1 MKKTLALLALSTL
14 TLSLMSFAAAQ
25 KTVTVGWSGAI
36 TGPTSDA
43 GSNYGAGAED
53 YCKYANAAGL
63 VPGYKLNCIARD
75 DQYVNANTQ
84 RNFEDY
90 VGNMGAPV
98 FLGYST
104 GATLQ
109 LKPTIQETK
118 TPSIMGT
125 FHIGNVDSPNGQY
138 VYLPI
143 SSYSEQVVSLL
154 EYIAKKD
161 RKAKIALVVNPSPF
175 GRAPVDDARKAAA
188 RLGLTIV
195 DVQEVGG
202 GNLDNTALLKRFE
215 AAGIQYVV
223 NQNTAGPVANIL
235 KDAQRLNLLGKMQFM
250 GAHYTGGEDLTRL
263 AGSAAKDF
271 IWATSYYLSD
281 EATQPGMILV
291 KKIGAQF
298 GRSAAT
304 VQSVHYTSG
313 MTASAIAIEAIRR
326 AALKGAVTNVTVND
340 ALLTFN
346 GSHAYNPG
354 FTVSPVIFTK
364 TDHVG
369 AEGLRYLQAD
379 ATGNFKA
386 ISAPFKSN
394 LFRLVHPN
402 Q

>member
-1 MKKTLALLALSTL
+1 MKHLSTLLALT
-14 TLSLMSFAAAQ
+14 TLSLAASAAAD

-43 GSNYGAGAED
+43 GINYGAGVED
-53 YCKYANAAGL
+53 YCKYAAATNM

-90 VGNMGAPV
+90 VGPV

-109 LKPTIQETK
+109 LKATIQETK

-125 FHIGNVDSPNGQY
+125 YHIGNVDSPNGQY
-138 VYLPI
+138 VFLPI

-161 RKAKIALVVNPSPF
+161 RKAKIALLVNPSPF

-195 DVQEVGG
+195 DVQEVGA
-202 GNLDNTALLKRFE
+202 GNIDNTALLKRFE

-223 NQNTAGPVANIL
+223 NQNTAGPVANVL
-235 KDAQRLNLLGKMQFM
+235 KDAQRLGLLGKMQFM

-263 AGSAAKDF
+263 AGSAAQGF
-271 IWATSYYLSD
+271 IWATSFYLSD
-281 EATQPGMILV
+281 ESTLPGIILV

-298 GRSAAT
+298 GRGANT
-304 VQSVHYTSG
+304 VQSIHYTAG
-313 MTASAIAIEAIRR
+313 MTAAAITVEAMKR
-326 AALKGAVTNVTVND
+326 AAAKGDVTNLTVYD

-346 GSHAYNPG
+346 GTHAFDPG

-386 ISAPFKSN
+386 ISGPFKSN
-394 LFRLVHPN
+394 LFRLVHPS

>member
-1 MKKTLALLALSTL
+1 MKNVLTLLALTTLALAGSA
-14 TLSLMSFAAAQ
+14 SAQ

-43 GSNYGAGAED
+43 GSNYGYGAED
-53 YCKYANAAGL
+53 YCKYANSANL
-63 VPGYKLNCIARD
+63 VPGYKLNCVARD

-90 VGNMGAPV
+90 VGNMGAPL

-125 FHIGNVDSPNGQY
+125 FHIGNVDSPNGDY

-143 SSYSEQVVSLL
+143 SSYSEQVVALL
-154 EYIAKKD
+154 EFIAKKD

-195 DVQEVGG
+195 DVQEVGA
-202 GNLDNTALLKRFE
+202 GNIDNTALLKRFE

-223 NQNTAGPVANIL
+223 NQNTAGPVSNIL
-235 KDAQRLNLLGKMQFM
+235 KDAQRLGLLGKMQFM

-263 AGSAAKDF
+263 AGSAAQGF

-281 EATQPGMILV
+281 EATQPGMMLV

-298 GRSAAT
+298 SRSTAI

-326 AALKGAVTNVTVND
+326 AALKGAVTNITVND

-346 GSHAYNPG
+346 GSRAYDPG

-379 ATGNFKA
+379 SSGNFKA
-386 ISAPFKSN
+386 ISSPFKSN
-394 LFRLVHPN
+394 LFRLVHPH

>member
-1 MKKTLALLALSTL
+1 MKKLLTLLALTTL
-14 TLSLMSFAAAQ
+14 TLASAQ

-43 GSNYGAGAED
+43 GINYGAGAED
-53 YCKYANAAGL
+53 YCKYANANNM

-90 VGNMGAPV
+90 VGNLGAPL

-125 FHIGNVDSPNGQY
+125 YHIGNIDSPNGQY
-138 VYLPI
+138 VFLPI
-143 SSYSEQVVSLL
+143 SSYSEQVVALL

-161 RKAKIALVVNPSPF
+161 RKAKVALLVNPSPF

-188 RLGLTIV
+188 RLGLTIT

-202 GNLDNTALLKRFE
+202 NNIDNTALLKRFE

-223 NQNTAGPVANIL
+223 NQNTAGPVANVL
-235 KDAQRLNLLGKMQFM
+235 KDAQRLGLLGKMQFM
-250 GAHYTGGEDLTRL
+250 GAHYAGGEDLTRL

-271 IWATSYYLSD
+271 IWATSFYLSD
-281 EATQPGMILV
+281 EGSQPGIVLV

-298 GRSAAT
+298 GRSQNT
-304 VQSVHYTSG
+304 IQSVHYTAG
-313 MTASAIAIEAIRR
+313 MTAAAIAVEAMKR
-326 AALKGAVTNVTVND
+326 AAAKGAVSNTSVYD

-346 GSHAYNPG
+346 GSKSFNPG
-354 FTVSPVIFTK
+354 FTVSPVVFTA

-379 ATGNFKA
+379 GTGNFKA